1 LESPGVQAGERFAV
15 ASIVAQRYEELDVWQ
30 LSREVRERTLRVTSA
45 QPFAQYGWL
54 QSQIARAA
62 HSACANIAEGFGRYK
77 PKAFANSL
85 RISRASLLEVKE
97 HLRYTRE
104 LNLVTEDDLKEIS
117 QIADR
122 AIGAL
127 TRLIAYLETAK
138 EP

>member
-1 LESPGVQAGERFAV
+1 V
-15 ASIVAQRYEELDVWQ
+15 ARRYEELDVWQ
-30 LSREVRERTLRVTSA
+30 LSQEVRERTLRVTRA
-45 QPFAQYGWL
+45 QPFRQYGWL
-54 QSQIARAA
+54 ESQIARAA

-97 HLRYTRE
+97 HLRHSHE
-104 LNLVTEDDLKEIS
+104 LNLVTETDLIEVF
-117 QIADR
+117 QLADR

-127 TRLIAYLETAK
+127 TRLIAYLEKAK